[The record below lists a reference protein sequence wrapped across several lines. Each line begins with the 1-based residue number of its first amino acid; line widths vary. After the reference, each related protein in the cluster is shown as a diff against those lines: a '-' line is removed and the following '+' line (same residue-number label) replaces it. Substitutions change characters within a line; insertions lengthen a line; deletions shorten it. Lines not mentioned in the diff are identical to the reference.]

1 MSTAMVQVHG
11 YHTMYT
17 ALLQVSKSMGMNWI
31 AVVNLYNE
39 QLKSIQDILARDM
52 MKNID
57 RSRYSVGL
65 AIIDLYLRNLLI

>member
-1 MSTAMVQVHG
+1 MVQVHG
-11 YHTMYT
+11 YRIMYT

-57 RSRYSVGL
+57 RSR
-65 AIIDLYLRNLLI
+65 